1 MTWVPLFFLSHCIM
15 EQALAPN
22 VEIYWQQI
30 AGDECRPGHMASVQH
45 RYTAR

>member
-1 MTWVPLFFLSHCIM
+1 M